1 MLISSE
7 GSTRDK
13 WGHCCAIS
21 TKSRGE
27 WSSPEEM
34 HKKNG
39 LYRLNDTLLC
49 FMDFLWVIENADGYK
64 NVLREFDKVNTNHR
78 TRQEQKIPAT
88 ANTLCMGNLY
98 IQRNVCIWPIPKAAN
113 TPNTYTTFMKTRAI
127 YIDPFFFLFFY
138 SWFWRIT
145 FRLSWIA
152 IYAKQ
157 RQRKFKGNKSENA
170 TPFPNNLA
178 CMGTRPSIHPKIFL
192 SLRRAGK
199 GLGIGGKL
207 AASGYL

>member
-13 WGHCCAIS
+13 GGHCCAIS

-34 HKKNG
+34 YQKNG
-39 LYRLNDTLLC
+39 LYRLNDSLLC

-64 NVLREFDKVNTNHR
+64 NVLRKFDKVNTNHR

-127 YIDPFFFLFFY
+127 YIDPFFFLFFLLLVL
-138 SWFWRIT
+138 T
-145 FRLSWIA
+145 HNLSSLMDRYICKTTPKK
-152 IYAKQ
+152 IQ
-157 RQRKFKGNKSENA
+157 RQQERKCDAIPQQPRLYGHTALHSSENLFVSS
-170 TPFPNNLA
+170 P
-178 CMGTRPSIHPKIFL
+178 
-192 SLRRAGK
+192 
-199 GLGIGGKL
+199 GGKRSRNWRET
-207 AASGYL
+207 SG